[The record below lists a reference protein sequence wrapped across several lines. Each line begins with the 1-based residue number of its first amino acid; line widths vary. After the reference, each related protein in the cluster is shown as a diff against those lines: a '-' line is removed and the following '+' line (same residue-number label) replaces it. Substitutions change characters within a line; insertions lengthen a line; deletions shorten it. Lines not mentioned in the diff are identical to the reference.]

1 MKPGFYFLELDDV
14 RILLDAL
21 SDRTRHE
28 DAEALFKLKMGMY
41 THLAKWEKNK
51 ILQGWKERK
60 DG

>member
-28 DAEALFKLKMGMY
+28 DADALFKLKMGMY

-51 ILQGWKERK
+51 ILQGWK
-60 DG
+60 